1 MHPQRRQL
9 LTVSVRFDDDDDDD
23 YVTLILSASANVIP
37 LASVALLKRAKTL
50 VMFDLRT

>member
-1 MHPQRRQL
+1 VRPRRGQL

-37 LASVALLKRAKTL
+37 LASVALLKRAKTP
-50 VMFDLRT
+50 VIFDLRT

>member
-1 MHPQRRQL
+1 VCPRRRQL
-9 LTVSVRFDDDDDDD
+9 LTVSVRFDDDADN

-37 LASVALLKRAKTL
+37 LASVALLKRAKTP